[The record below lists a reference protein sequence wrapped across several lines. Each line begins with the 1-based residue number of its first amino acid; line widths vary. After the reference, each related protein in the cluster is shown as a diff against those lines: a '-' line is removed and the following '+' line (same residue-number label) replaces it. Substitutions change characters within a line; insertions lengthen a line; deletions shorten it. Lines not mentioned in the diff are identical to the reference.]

1 MTSTLFNLHKTHFNF
16 HVLVIFTSI
25 VEICTFFYV
34 TKEHTVF
41 CFFDKLYKIHF
52 VLCVIGKQDAVDA
65 TLETLNVI
73 SEPLKS
79 MARMMVDVCAYAG
92 SVHELVY
99 ITMCACNSQEDV
111 LLKSVKISMKF
122 EITYLH
128 KFCRDWQCIKSATF
142 ITRVFRA

>member
-1 MTSTLFNLHKTHFNF
+1 MLQKNTPCFVFLISF
-16 HVLVIFTSI
+16 VID
-25 VEICTFFYV
+25 V
-34 TKEHTVF
+34 
-41 CFFDKLYKIHF
+41 HF

>member
-1 MTSTLFNLHKTHFNF
+1 MLQKNTLCF
-16 HVLVIFTSI
+16 
-25 VEICTFFYV
+25 
-34 TKEHTVF
+34 VF
-41 CFFDKLYKIHF
+41 LISFVKDVHF

-99 ITMCACNSQEDV
+99 INMCACNSQEDV
-111 LLKSVKISMKF
+111 LLKSVKI
-122 EITYLH
+122 
-128 KFCRDWQCIKSATF
+128 
-142 ITRVFRA
+142 

>member
-1 MTSTLFNLHKTHFNF
+1 MLQKNTLCFVFLISF
-16 HVLVIFTSI
+16 
-25 VEICTFFYV
+25 VEDV
-34 TKEHTVF
+34 
-41 CFFDKLYKIHF
+41 HF

-128 KFCRDWQCIKSATF
+128 KFCRDWQCIKSTTF